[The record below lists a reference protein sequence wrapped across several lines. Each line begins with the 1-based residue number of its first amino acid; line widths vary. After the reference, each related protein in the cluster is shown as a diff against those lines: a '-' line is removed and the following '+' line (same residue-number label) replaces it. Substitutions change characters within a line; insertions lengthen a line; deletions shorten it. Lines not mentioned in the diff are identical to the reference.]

1 LKRILM
7 GRGGEGRV
15 EKKDGGGFIN
25 SGLTVPPV
33 WLKKGDVECFTV
45 YVFTRSTPYKMAKNG
60 I

>member
-33 WLKKGDVECFTV
+33 WLKKVTLNVSLSMFLHAV
-45 YVFTRSTPYKMAKNG
+45 HLL
-60 I
+60 